1 MTTLGMPTAF
11 PAVHVVEAAAEPR
24 VVVLGVDTHKDVHVA
39 AVLDHLGGLLSSG
52 EFPATAAGY
61 CHLLDWARQ
70 CGTVLRAGVE
80 CTGSYGAGLARYLA
94 TQQVPVVE
102 VNQPDRSTRR
112 RRGKTD
118 AIDAEAAARAA
129 LSGIARALPKS
140 GDGQVEA
147 LRMLRLAKN
156 SAVKARTQAL
166 NQLKAVLVN
175 APSALREELEPLSTS
190 LLLRRCAELAD
201 PREGNPAADTAVFT
215 LRLLAQR
222 VVQLRQEATELEKRM
237 TEAIRA
243 TAPSLLE
250 QLGIG
255 PDSAAALLITAGDNP
270 ERLGS
275 EASFAAL
282 CGVSPVEKSSGKS
295 QRRRLNRG
303 GDRQANA
310 ALHRIVV
317 TRMRQDERTR
327 LYLERRTAEGKGK
340 REVMRCLKRYAAREV
355 YHLIRADMTTR
366 HQQPDASATL
376 MTAA

>member
-1 MTTLGMPTAF
+1 MPTVF
-11 PAVHVVEAAAEPR
+11 PAVHAVEAAAEQR

-39 AVLDHLGGLLSSG
+39 AVLDHLGRLLSSG
-52 EFPATAAGY
+52 EFPVTAAGY
-61 CHLLDWARQ
+61 RQLLDWARQ
-70 CGTVLRAGVE
+70 YGTVLRAGVE

-94 TQQVPVVE
+94 TQQVAVVE

-118 AIDAEAAARAA
+118 AVDAEAAARAA

-175 APSALREELEPLSTS
+175 APSALREELEPLSTT
-190 LLLRRCAELAD
+190 LLVRRCAELAD
-201 PREGNPAADTAVFT
+201 TRKGNPAADTAVFT

-222 VVQLRQEATELEKRM
+222 VVQLRHEATELERRM
-237 TEAIRA
+237 TIAIRA

-282 CGVSPVEKSSGKS
+282 RGVSPVEKSSGKS

-327 LYLERRTAEGKGK
+327 LYLERRTAQGKGK

-355 YHLIRADMTTR
+355 YCLIRADMITR
-366 HQQPDASATL
+366 HQQHAASAPL
-376 MTAA
+376 PTAA

>member
-1 MTTLGMPTAF
+1 
-11 PAVHVVEAAAEPR
+11 
-24 VVVLGVDTHKDVHVA
+24 
-39 AVLDHLGGLLSSG
+39 
-52 EFPATAAGY
+52 
-61 CHLLDWARQ
+61 
-70 CGTVLRAGVE
+70 
-80 CTGSYGAGLARYLA
+80 
-94 TQQVPVVE
+94 VE

-118 AIDAEAAARAA
+118 AVDAEEAARAV
-129 LSGIARALPKS
+129 LSGIARALPKN
-140 GDGQVEA
+140 GDGHVEA
-147 LRMLRLAKN
+147 PRMLRLAKN
-156 SAVKARTQAL
+156 PAGKARTQAL

-175 APSALREELEPLSTS
+175 APCTLREELEPLSTS
-190 LLLRRCAELAD
+190 VLVRRCADLAD
-201 PREGNPAADTAVFT
+201 TREGNPAADTAIFT

-222 VVQLRQEATELEKRM
+222 VVQLRQEATELGRRM
-237 TEAIRA
+237 TVAVRA

-270 ERLGS
+270 ERLAS

-282 CGVSPVEKSSGKS
+282 CGVSPVEKSSRKT

-340 REVMRCLKRYAAREV
+340 REVMHCLKRYAAREA
-355 YHLIRADMTTR
+355 YSLIRADMITR
-366 HQQPDASATL
+366 HQQPDTSATL
-376 MTAA
+376 ITTA